1 MAKKYENLTTYLL
14 SKLENITLSFSEIEQ
29 IIGNRIS
36 AAYIKCKNISSSKFA
51 LGKSI
56 IDGGYN
62 IINVDYDS
70 QLITLVKGEITNQ
83 VVRKKTK
90 RRKNNRLN
98 VLYPNEFSIDRFL
111 QKLIAKG
118 LTIVYD
124 NLDNPIVELTENN
137 SNIIE
142 NEIINNPRYPLNV
155 QNIVNESFDFLNIN
169 LVDEAVRTIDKDN
182 YTFAKTRPGSIEEIV
197 SFITNSI
204 NDFEAK
210 VKRGDTSLI
219 DELINSKTIN
229 KEKSLCSKVCK
240 YMNEYTQ
247 ENHFDYFIN
256 DSVVR
261 AMLPYYLRYY
271 ENEELLR
278 KVDTLEKRKSITY
291 LDLFACLEW
300 LFVNHSS
307 NLTRSKLDHI
317 LWYSYKSYKNKE

>member
-1 MAKKYENLTTYLL
+1 MAKKYENLTAYLL
-14 SKLENITLSFSEIEQ
+14 SNSENISFSFSEIEQ

-36 AAYIKCKNISSSKFA
+36 YAYIKYKNISSPKFA

-62 IINVDYDS
+62 VINVDYDN
-70 QLITLVKGEITNQ
+70 QLITLEKGEIINQ
-83 VVRKKTK
+83 VVRKKK
-90 RRKNNRLN
+90 KPRRNNRLN

-124 NLDNPIVELTENN
+124 NLGNPIVELTENN

-142 NEIINNPRYPLNV
+142 NEIIYNPRYPLNV
-155 QNIVNESFDFLNIN
+155 QNIVNDNFDFSNYD

-197 SFITNSI
+197 AFITNPV
-204 NDFEAK
+204 NDFEVK
-210 VKRGDTSLI
+210 VKRGDTLLI

-240 YMNEYTQ
+240 YLNEYTQ

-261 AMLPYYLRYY
+261 AILPYYLRYY

-278 KVDTLEKRKSITY
+278 KIDTLEKRKSITY
-291 LDLFACLEW
+291 LDLFTCLEW